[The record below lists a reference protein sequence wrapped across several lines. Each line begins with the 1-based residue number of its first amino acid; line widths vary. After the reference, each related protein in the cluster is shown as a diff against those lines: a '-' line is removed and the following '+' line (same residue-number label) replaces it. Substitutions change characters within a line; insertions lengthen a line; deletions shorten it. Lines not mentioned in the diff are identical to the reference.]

1 MATHDPVLTGDPER
15 HLPAAHNPLP
25 ALDGDQPT
33 PLSASAFQEVQAS
46 AEFIELR
53 SRFRRF
59 AFPMTA
65 AFLIWYFA
73 YVLLSTYAESFMNIR
88 VFGNVSLGI
97 LLGLLQFLTT
107 FVITWVYIRHAN
119 KNLDP
124 LATKLRE
131 KLEGGAR

>member
-25 ALDGDQPT
+25 ALDGDEPT

-107 FVITWVYIRHAN
+107 FIITWVYIRHAN

>member
-1 MATHDPVLTGDPER
+1 MASHDMTPTDDPER
-15 HLPAAHNPLP
+15 HLPAGHNPLP
-25 ALDGDQPT
+25 ALGGDQQVGP
-33 PLSASAFQEVQAS
+33 SASAFQEVQAS
-46 AEFIELR
+46 PEFAELR

-97 LLGLLQFLTT
+97 LLGLAQFATT
-107 FVITWVYIRHAN
+107 FLITWLYIRHAN

-124 LATKLRE
+124 LAAALRD
-131 KLEGGAR
+131 KLEGNAR

>member
-25 ALDGDQPT
+25 ALDGDEPT

-107 FVITWVYIRHAN
+107 FVITWIYIRHAN

>member
-1 MATHDPVLTGDPER
+1 MASHDMTPADDPEQ
-15 HLPAAHNPLP
+15 HLPAGHNPLP
-25 ALDGDQPT
+25 ALDGYQPAG
-33 PLSASAFQEVQAS
+33 PSASAFEEVQAS
-46 AEFIELR
+46 PEFAELR
-53 SRFRRF
+53 SKFRRF

-97 LLGLLQFLTT
+97 LLGLMQFVTT
-107 FVITWVYIRHAN
+107 FLITWLYIRHAG

-124 LATKLRE
+124 LAANLRE

>member
-1 MATHDPVLTGDPER
+1 MTPADDPER
-15 HLPAAHNPLP
+15 HLPADHNPLP
-25 ALDGDQPT
+25 ELGGDEPAS
-33 PLSASAFQEVQAS
+33 PSASAFQDVQVS
-46 AEFIELR
+46 PEFVELR

-65 AFLIWYFA
+65 AFLVWYFV

-97 LLGLLQFLTT
+97 LLGLMQFATT
-107 FVITWVYIRHAN
+107 FLITWLYIRHAN

-124 LATKLRE
+124 LAASLRE

>member
-1 MATHDPVLTGDPER
+1 MATEDPATTGDPER
-15 HLPAAHNPLP
+15 HLPADHNPLP

-33 PLSASAFQEVQAS
+33 TPSASAFQEVQAS
-46 AEFIELR
+46 AEFTELR

-65 AFLIWYFA
+65 AFLVWYFA

-97 LLGLLQFLTT
+97 LLGLLQFATT
-107 FVITWVYIRHAN
+107 FLITWIYIRHAN

-124 LATKLRE
+124 IATKLRD

>member
-1 MATHDPVLTGDPER
+1 MATQGPATTGDPER
-15 HLPAAHNPLP
+15 HLPADHSPLP
-25 ALDGDQPT
+25 ALDGDEPT
-33 PLSASAFQEVQAS
+33 PLSASAFQEVQGS
-46 AEFIELR
+46 AEFTELR

-65 AFLIWYFA
+65 AFLVWYFA

-107 FVITWVYIRHAN
+107 FIITWVYIRHAN

-124 LATKLRE
+124 LAAKLRD
-131 KLEGGAR
+131 KLEGSAR